1 MTHEEYETLVRTMVQ
16 ELTATAHALGPCTV
30 NGGAQN
36 RVTGASGFAHPIDA
50 TVNNSTDLLLIE
62 CKYWTEPVD
71 VEPVLV
77 LAARMADISAVVC
90 TPRVHGSLVS
100 TKEPTAGARTLAEYF
115 RSSRVVR
122 LFPLSKMV
130 QTPELKSGIMIQ
142 TTLISREAV
151 DHGYLRYWQRKG
163 HRLYRNEHRQL

>member
-16 ELTATAHALGPCTV
+16 ELTATAHALGPCKV

-36 RVTGASGFAHPIDA
+36 RVTGASGFAHQIDA

-115 RSSRVVR
+115 RISVDTVVNPREYALRVFDHVFAGIHEVAHATDTVNAEVTR
-122 LFPLSKMV
+122 G
-130 QTPELKSGIMIQ
+130 SG
-142 TTLISREAV
+142 
-151 DHGYLRYWQRKG
+151 G
-163 HRLYRNEHRQL
+163 